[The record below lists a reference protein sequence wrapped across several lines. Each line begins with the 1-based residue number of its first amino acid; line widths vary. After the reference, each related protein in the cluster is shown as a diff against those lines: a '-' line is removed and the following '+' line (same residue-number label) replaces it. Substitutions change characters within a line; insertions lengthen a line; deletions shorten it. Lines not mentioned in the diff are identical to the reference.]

1 MAGEGQLRAVAAP
14 GGPADRPGQGG
25 DHEDPEAQEQGGEE
39 PGAGEIPRRGLEHH
53 EGRDEAEAQPD
64 DLAVDDL
71 RRHEFMT
78 MSITPAERRELPP
91 FSRRST
97 EERPELDDE
106 PALRTDAA
114 IHLSDKPAC
123 LDEYRTRPPAE
134 WVTAHHHPGLP
145 GHRR

>member
-1 MAGEGQLRAVAAP
+1 MAGEGQRRAVAAP

-53 EGRDEAEAQPD
+53 EGRDAAEAQPD

-78 MSITPAERRELPP
+78 MSITPDEKRDIHPYA
-91 FSRRST
+91 RRSAAAKQDKIRSKT
-97 EERPELDDE
+97 CRERGC
-106 PALRTDAA
+106 R
-114 IHLSDKPAC
+114 
-123 LDEYRTRPPAE
+123 Y
-134 WVTAHHHPGLP
+134 V
-145 GHRR
+145 